1 MNWLDRKGVSSP
13 AKIVSAFCLFCL
25 SGFFLIVSEGVASET
40 PQPLH
45 DAVSSGLPYFPVQPP
60 DSPTGQTDKA
70 SSSLAK
76 PSSSSSHH
84 PVAVVETKKQESVP
98 AFDMDNPQAKG
109 SIIGFLV
116 IIGFL
121 ILLFFWGL
129 RLITTL
135 VRRLWRFLILL
146 FSGGLRSSGPSRCQI
161 EEEEEEEGELWSSG
175 PSRCQICDLEFGAE
189 GREWNVVIDGKNF
202 VICSRCQRKLENKR
216 HSEKFKDFWS
226 QFVSNR
232 RGSTNPNDRRER
244 VASDVKKEVWNRDG
258 GKCVECGSR
267 EDLEYDHII
276 PVSKGGANTVRNVQL
291 LCEKCNRSKS
301 ANIQ

>member
-25 SGFFLIVSEGVASET
+25 SGFFLVAGEGVASET

-60 DSPTGQTDKA
+60 DSPTGQTDKD
-70 SSSLAK
+70 SS
-76 PSSSSSHH
+76 
-84 PVAVVETKKQESVP
+84 
-98 AFDMDNPQAKG
+98 G
-109 SIIGFLV
+109 SIIGFL
-116 IIGFL
+116 ILLL

-129 RLITTL
+129 R
-135 VRRLWRFLILL
+135 
-146 FSGGLRSSGPSRCQI
+146 
-161 EEEEEEEGELWSSG
+161 SSG
-175 PSRCQICDLEFGAE
+175 PSRCQICDLEFGSK
-189 GREWNVVIDGKNF
+189 GKWNVVIDGKNL
-202 VICSRCQRKLENKR
+202 VICSRCQRKLDNKR
-216 HSEKFKDFWS
+216 HSEKFNDFMS
-226 QFVSNR
+226 QVVSNR